1 MTFHCCSLL
10 CVAWF
15 LILDISGKEFFDF
28 RESRLANTRQW
39 AYCERDNCHQSLR
52 ACLAYQWI
60 TCLFHS
66 GRPWP
71 RTAKQITVAY
81 LKFLLIF
88 VFHSVFV
95 FFTKNIQQALLIL
108 GYMKF
113 FSMKIAET
121 LYLFFMNFHETTL
134 PDSVISCN
142 LRWFSSSFYLFQI
155 FKMQFVIAALSF
167 LQSVCGS

>member
-71 RTAKQITVAY
+71 AY
-81 LKFLLIF
+81 QTHRETNNSGVSE
-88 VFHSVFV
+88 VFTNFCLSFCVYVFSQ
-95 FFTKNIQQALLIL
+95 KNIQQALLIL

-121 LYLFFMNFHETTL
+121 LYLFFMNFHEITL
-134 PDSVISCN
+134 PNSVISCN
-142 LRWFSSSFYLFQI
+142 LR
-155 FKMQFVIAALSF
+155 
-167 LQSVCGS
+167 